1 MMVRC
6 MRYFLS
12 LKRSRIN
19 VLYAKAVLTMIQN
32 GSVKHGVVKALP
44 IAVPIPANKMP
55 AAIEATR
62 ATPHAPQDG
71 TKKTATAT
79 ATRLELK
86 PHSPSVMP
94 ISPPTNAY
102 DESILILDLRMSKQS
117 RSCRL

>member
-1 MMVRC
+1 MTVDDGAI
-6 MRYFLS
+6 MRYFMS
-12 LKRSRIN
+12 RKRSRIN
-19 VLYAKAVLTMIQN
+19 VLYAKEVLTMMQN

-44 IAVPIPANKMP
+44 IAVPIPANKTP
-55 AAIEATR
+55 AAIDATR
-62 ATPHAPQDG
+62 ATPHAPHDG

-102 DESILILDLRMSKQS
+102 DELIFILYLSIS
-117 RSCRL
+117 